1 MGSDR
6 VIQIWYAGTTCTSVT
21 VLFASARILQVWY
34 PGTTYASLTVIGVS
48 SDHTGI
54 VRCHDVY
61 IVDCVFCVSS
71 GHTSII
77 CWHDVH
83 RWLCYLGKLGSHRY
97 YAVAQRIHRRLSC
110 WGQLGSYRYHMLA
123 RHISSTVLLV
133 SVHVIQVSYA
143 GTTYIVD
150 CVIGVS
156 SGHTGIICWH
166 DVHRWLFY
174 WGQLGSYGYYTL
186 AWRTSS
192 TVLLGSA
199 RDIQVW
205 YPGTTYTSLTV
216 IEVSSGDTCI
226 IRWHDVHCW
235 LCYWGQL
242 RSYMYHTLAR
252 RTSLT
257 VLLGSA
263 QVIQVSYAG

>member
-1 MGSDR
+1 MIRWHDVYICDC
-6 VIQIWYAGTTCTSVT
+6 VIC
-21 VLFASARILQVWY
+21 
-34 PGTTYASLTVIGVS
+34 VS
-48 SDHTGI
+48 SDPTGIIPWHDVCIIDCYWGQLTGI

-71 GHTSII
+71 GHTSIT

-83 RWLCYLGKLGSHRY
+83 RWLCYLGKLRSYRY

-166 DVHRWLFY
+166 DVHRRLFY

-192 TVLLGSA
+192 TVLLGSD

-242 RSYMYHTLAR
+242 RSYRYHTLAR
-252 RTSLT
+252 RT
-257 VLLGSA
+257 
-263 QVIQVSYAG
+263 